1 MAAEAGDTPAVV
13 ADAAAPAPSTV
24 DLPVRPKQD
33 VAPPAGQTLTGKQE
47 HCELRCALS
56 LRRNT

>member
-24 DLPVRPKQD
+24 DLPVRSKQD
-33 VAPPAGQTLTGKQE
+33 AALPAGQALTGKQE
-47 HCELRCALS
+47 HCELRCASS
-56 LRRNT
+56 LRCNA